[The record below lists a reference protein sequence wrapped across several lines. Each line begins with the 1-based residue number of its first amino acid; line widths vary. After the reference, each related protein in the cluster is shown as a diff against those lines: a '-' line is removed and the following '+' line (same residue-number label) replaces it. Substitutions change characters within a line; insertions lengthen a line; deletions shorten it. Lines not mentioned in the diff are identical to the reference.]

1 MAKLIE
7 LRDVYKIYS
16 EGLESEVRALDGVSL
31 TIDRGEFVAIVG
43 QSGSGKST
51 MMNVLGCLDVPTYGE
66 YLLEGTD
73 VSELSDMQ
81 LSRIRNKEIG
91 FIFQQYNLIQSLS
104 VQENVELPLVYQ
116 GIGIDDRH
124 ELAIEALE
132 RVGLVDRRRNKPTQM
147 SGGQQ
152 QRVAIARAIST
163 RPPIIMA
170 DEPTGALDSKTGH
183 EVLQFLQQLNKE
195 GSTVILIT
203 HDNGIAATAR
213 RCVRLADGKIVDD
226 RQQEGD
232 WLWRFLQ
239 AFKMAWRSIVGKK
252 GRSALTI
259 LSIFIGIA
267 AVMTIVSVMEGMKA
281 QMMKQFS
288 AMGANRVQVSIYSWM
303 YDADGNDVS
312 KDYFPD
318 LYDYCQGL
326 REYVIGITPNGQTNA
341 TVIYGTKN
349 SSTMQMEYDKQWNLI
364 SGPPSLYY
372 GSDQYSACNNLTVAK
387 GRDLAY
393 LDIQN
398 YNQVCVIGAEMAKQF
413 FGTVDPVGKTL
424 KVNGNNFTVVGVY
437 AARGDEG
444 DNSMKQMDNMVVFPY
459 TASRVLGGAR
469 FTEYIV
475 KARDSESANTAI
487 AYIGGFLKG
496 LIPQGSGDYEVRAAD
511 YWQQYQ
517 NESFNMIGMV
527 LGGIAAISLL
537 VGGIGIMNIMLVTV
551 TERTREIGIRRAIG
565 AQRSSIVTQFLIE
578 AGMLCG
584 MGGIVG
590 IIFGT
595 IGSVVL
601 GRIIYQQT
609 IYPVPWVTIAAFA
622 LSVALGVL
630 FGSYPAIKASKLQPV
645 EALRAE

>member
-1 MAKLIE
+1 
-7 LRDVYKIYS
+7 
-16 EGLESEVRALDGVSL
+16 
-31 TIDRGEFVAIVG
+31 
-43 QSGSGKST
+43 
-51 MMNVLGCLDVPTYGE
+51 MN
-66 YLLEGTD
+66 
-73 VSELSDMQ
+73 M
-81 LSRIRNKEIG
+81 
-91 FIFQQYNLIQSLS
+91 
-104 VQENVELPLVYQ
+104 
-116 GIGIDDRH
+116 
-124 ELAIEALE
+124 
-132 RVGLVDRRRNKPTQM
+132 
-147 SGGQQ
+147 
-152 QRVAIARAIST
+152 
-163 RPPIIMA
+163 
-170 DEPTGALDSKTGH
+170 
-183 EVLQFLQQLNKE
+183 
-195 GSTVILIT
+195 
-203 HDNGIAATAR
+203 
-213 RCVRLADGKIVDD
+213 
-226 RQQEGD
+226 
-232 WLWRFLQ
+232 LQ
-239 AFKMAWRSIVGKK
+239 AFKMAWRSIIGKK

-288 AMGANRVQVSIYSWM
+288 AMGANRVSVNIYSWM

-318 LYDYCQGL
+318 LYEYCQGL
-326 REYVIGITPNGQTNA
+326 KEYVIGVTPNGQTNA

-349 SSTMQMEYDKQWNLI
+349 SSTMETEYDKQWNLI
-364 SGPPSLYY
+364 SGPPTLYY

-393 LDIQN
+393 LDIQS

-413 FGTVDPVGKTL
+413 FGTVDPVGKTI

-437 AARGDEG
+437 AARGKEG
-444 DNSMKQMDNMVVFPY
+444 DNSVTQVDNMAVFPY

-496 LIPQGSGDYEVRAAD
+496 LVPQGSGEYEVLAAD